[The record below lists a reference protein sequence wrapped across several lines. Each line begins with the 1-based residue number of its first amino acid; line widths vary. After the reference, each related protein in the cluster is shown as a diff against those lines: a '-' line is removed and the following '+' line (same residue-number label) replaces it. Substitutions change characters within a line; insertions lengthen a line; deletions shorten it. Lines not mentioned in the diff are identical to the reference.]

1 MVQTVA
7 DDSKLFNEVD
17 YVGRDK
23 IWRDYVVNEVKS
35 AKIWSDQWSFL
46 TGNPL
51 NLIKEKYPPKTPVQ
65 KLDLPTTLRVRSVTP
80 ISR

>member
-46 TGNPL
+46 TG
-51 NLIKEKYPPKTPVQ
+51 
-65 KLDLPTTLRVRSVTP
+65 
-80 ISR
+80 